1 MQSLSSNFLEETVT
15 RAHTVP
21 SAFCPG
27 VLIPSPYSFS
37 SDCCEN
43 QPSLEIFALTLSV
56 WAVLWV
62 FFFFSLSL
70 MGVVWGGWSVVVTRS
85 MSLGVAHKPKE
96 KKLVTWSSG
105 QSIAGPHVCIFCL
118 CCIGLLVWDGSR
130 LHHLRWLCVFVLKW

>member
-1 MQSLSSNFLEETVT
+1 MVQSLSSNFLEETVT

-62 FFFFSLSL
+62 FFFFFSFPHGG
-70 MGVVWGGWSVVVTRS
+70 GVGWVVGG
-85 MSLGVAHKPKE
+85 G
-96 KKLVTWSSG
+96 
-105 QSIAGPHVCIFCL
+105 
-118 CCIGLLVWDGSR
+118 D
-130 LHHLRWLCVFVLKW
+130 